1 MLVDLFDFQQKAFD
15 DLRER
20 QKKAQRRYIQDGD
33 KHIIPFTAPTGAGKT
48 IIMSAFIEALYC
60 GDTHQGA
67 QNDAIVL
74 WISDSPELN
83 EQSKMKLYSKADKLM
98 MRPVVTIDDKSF
110 KADKLQ
116 KGTIYFVNTQ
126 KFGANSNLIK
136 YSNDRNY
143 TGWDF
148 MRNTIEEYGE
158 KLVVIIDEAHRGAKT
173 DQAEQMTIMQK
184 FILGSVS
191 DNMPSMPLVI
201 GMSATLERFNALANN
216 SDSTQ
221 MPKVEVTPDD
231 VRESGLLKDKINIHH
246 PNDGEAFAEMTY
258 LAQAAKEWKDKC
270 NHWESY
276 KQHEDVDVC
285 PALVV
290 QVKNGKNGAVSE
302 TDLDECI
309 RQIESNAGVTLKQG
323 EVVHTFNNGE
333 VVKMNGLEVKYLD
346 PSRIADN
353 KEVRVIFFKDNLST
367 GWDCPRAETMMSF
380 KIATGYTNIAQLLG
394 RMVRTPLQKRI
405 ETDDTLNEV
414 NLYLPNFNSV
424 TVERVKRELEGN
436 IPTHIDTHPTEK
448 QILDIRGNL
457 PCGISRQ
464 QVFEAI
470 NDAQIDSYAIPKKG
484 ITNYRIALFKLC
496 HLLVRTRLCRNAT
509 KDLLADIV
517 GKITSYIQQLENN
530 GQYEQ
535 AMNSVRVMNDMIVSL
550 DALGTIITDERDGNS
565 FALTDTDIYNWSE
578 NVEAQFGRD
587 GVLTA
592 YRQKR
597 IGEYDNTDLR
607 LHFILYVYDQTCKE
621 DLEAFCKAKFHEY
634 VDTYRHDIESRGEAE
649 KREYEKIVK
658 VHVSTQ
664 PFDLLL
670 QDLMVTSKNPDGQ
683 IYNDHL
689 YCDSE
694 GNAVFKLDTWEIDVL
709 DAERQKEGFICWL
722 RNIPN
727 KESSLCIQYKLGT
740 ELKPLF
746 PDFIVVRKVN
756 EKLEF
761 YILEPHYTGYAD
773 SVPKLKGMAAYSE
786 RCTSVK
792 RNEML
797 RVVNT
802 SSGKTIQSLN
812 VASSAVRNDVY
823 LMNGHDHDELNNLF
837 IRFSDHI

>member
-484 ITNYRIALFKLC
+484 ISNYSIALFKLC

-621 DLEAFCKAKFHEY
+621 DLEVFCKAKFHEY

-746 PDFIVVRKVN
+746 PDFIVVRKVDD
-756 EKLEF
+756 KYEF
-761 YILEPHYTGYAD
+761 YLLEPHFTGYAD
-773 SVPKLKGMAAYSE
+773 SVPKLKGMAGYSE
-786 RCTSVK
+786 RCTSIS
-792 RNEML
+792 RNEMI
-797 RVVNT
+797 RVLE
-802 SSGKTIQSLN
+802 SPSGKTIQTLN
-812 VASSAVRNDVY
+812 VASSAIRNEVNV
-823 LMNGHDHDELNNLF
+823 LNDHDELDNLF
-837 IRFSDHI
+837 IRFNSHI

>member
-333 VVKMNGLEVKYLD
+333 VVKINGLEVKYLD

-448 QILDIRGNL
+448 QILEIRGNL

-607 LHFILYVYDQTCKE
+607 LHFILYVYDQACKE

-823 LMNGHDHDELNNLF
+823 LMNGLDHDELNNLF
-837 IRFSDHI
+837 VRFSDHI

>member
-1 MLVDLFDFQQKAFD
+1 MLVDLFEFQQKALD
-15 DLRER
+15 ELRER
-20 QKKAQRRYIQDGD
+20 QRKAQRRYIQDGD

-74 WISDSPELN
+74 WLSDSPELN
-83 EQSKMKLYSKADKLM
+83 EQSKMKLYSKADKLL
-98 MRPVVTIDDKSF
+98 MRPIETIDEKSF

-116 KGTIYFVNTQ
+116 LGTIYFVNTQ

-136 YSNDRNY
+136 YSNERNY

-148 MRNTIEEYGE
+148 MRNTVEEYGE

-173 DQAEQMTIMQK
+173 EQAEQMTIMQK
-184 FILGSVS
+184 FVLGSTD

-201 GMSATLERFNALANN
+201 GMSATIKRFNELANN

-221 MPKVEVTPDD
+221 MPRVEVTADE

-246 PNDGEAFAEMTY
+246 PNDDESFAEMTY

-270 NHWESY
+270 EHWEAY
-276 KQHEDVDVC
+276 KVHENVDVS

-290 QVKNGKNGAVSE
+290 QVRNGRNGVVSE

-309 RQIESNAGVTLKQG
+309 RQIESNAGVVLRQE

-333 VVKMNGLEVKYLD
+333 VINMNGLEVRYLD
-346 PSRIADN
+346 PSRISED
-353 KEVRVIFFKDNLST
+353 KTVRVIFFKDNLST

-380 KIATGYTNIAQLLG
+380 KVATGYTNIAQLLG

-424 TVERVKRELEGN
+424 TVEKVKSELEGA
-436 IPTHIDTHPTEK
+436 IPAKVDTHPTKK
-448 QILDIRGNL
+448 QRLELLGNL
-457 PCGISRQ
+457 PCGISRKE
-464 QVFEAI
+464 VFDAI
-470 NDAQIDSYAIPKKG
+470 NEAKIDSYAIPKKG
-484 ITNYRIALFKLC
+484 VSDYRTALFKLC
-496 HLLVRTRLCRNAT
+496 HLLVRTKLYRDAI
-509 KDLLADIV
+509 KDLLAVIV
-517 GKITSYIQQLENN
+517 GQITSYVQKLEDN

-535 AMNSVRVMNDMIVSL
+535 VMDRARVMNDMIVSL

-565 FALTDTDIYNWSE
+565 FDLTDTDIYNWSE
-578 NVEAQFGRD
+578 NVEAQFGRE
-587 GVLTA
+587 GVLNA
-592 YRQKR
+592 YRSKR
-597 IGEYDNTDLR
+597 EGEYDNTDLR
-607 LHFILYVYDQTCKE
+607 LHFILYVNDQTCKE
-621 DLEAFCKAKFHEY
+621 QLDTFCKAKFHEC
-634 VDTYRHDIESRGEAE
+634 VDKYRHDIESRGEAE

-658 VHVSTQ
+658 IHVSTQ
-664 PFDLLL
+664 PFSYCLPDLLL
-670 QDLMVTSKNPDGQ
+670 TSKNPEGQ

-689 YCDSE
+689 YCEES

-709 DAERQKEGFICWL
+709 EAERRKEGYVCWL
-722 RNIPN
+722 RNIKS
-727 KESSLCIQYKLGT
+727 KESSLCIQYKLGI
-740 ELKPLF
+740 ELKPHF

-756 EKLEF
+756 DRFEIYL
-761 YILEPHYTGYAD
+761 LEPHYTGYVD

-786 RCTSVK
+786 RCTSVM

-797 RVVNT
+797 RVVET
-802 SSGKTIQSLN
+802 PSGKKIQSLN
-812 VASSAVRNDVY
+812 VASSAVRSEVY
-823 LMNGHDHDELNNLF
+823 LMNDQDLNNMF
-837 IRFSDHI
+837 IRFNDH

>member
-20 QKKAQRRYIQDGD
+20 QTKAQRRYIQDGD

-448 QILDIRGNL
+448 QILEIRGNL

-464 QVFEAI
+464 EVFEAI

-621 DLEAFCKAKFHEY
+621 DLEVFCKAKFHEY

>member
-1 MLVDLFDFQQKAFD
+1 M
-15 DLRER
+15 
-20 QKKAQRRYIQDGD
+20 
-33 KHIIPFTAPTGAGKT
+33 
-48 IIMSAFIEALYC
+48 
-60 GDTHQGA
+60 
-67 QNDAIVL
+67 
-74 WISDSPELN
+74 
-83 EQSKMKLYSKADKLM
+83 
-98 MRPVVTIDDKSF
+98 
-110 KADKLQ
+110 
-116 KGTIYFVNTQ
+116 
-126 KFGANSNLIK
+126 
-136 YSNDRNY
+136 
-143 TGWDF
+143 
-148 MRNTIEEYGE
+148 
-158 KLVVIIDEAHRGAKT
+158 
-173 DQAEQMTIMQK
+173 
-184 FILGSVS
+184 
-191 DNMPSMPLVI
+191 
-201 GMSATLERFNALANN
+201 
-216 SDSTQ
+216 
-221 MPKVEVTPDD
+221 
-231 VRESGLLKDKINIHH
+231 
-246 PNDGEAFAEMTY
+246 
-258 LAQAAKEWKDKC
+258 
-270 NHWESY
+270 
-276 KQHEDVDVC
+276 
-285 PALVV
+285 
-290 QVKNGKNGAVSE
+290 
-302 TDLDECI
+302 
-309 RQIESNAGVTLKQG
+309 
-323 EVVHTFNNGE
+323 VHTFNNGE

-448 QILDIRGNL
+448 QILEIRGNL

-464 QVFEAI
+464 EVFEAI

-530 GQYEQ
+530 DQYEQ

-550 DALGTIITDERDGNS
+550 DALGSIITDERDGNS

-689 YCDSE
+689 YCDNE
-694 GNAVFKLDTWEIDVL
+694 GNAVFKLDTWEVDVL
-709 DAERQKEGFICWL
+709 DAERQKEGFVCWL

-727 KESSLCIQYKLGT
+727 KESSLCIQYKLST

-761 YILEPHYTGYAD
+761 YILEPHFTGYAD

-812 VASSAVRNDVY
+812 VAFSAVRNDVY
-823 LMNGHDHDELNNLF
+823 LMNDHDHDELNNLF
-837 IRFSDHI
+837 VRFSDHI

>member
-1 MLVDLFDFQQKAFD
+1 MLVDLFDFQKKALD

-48 IIMSAFIEALYC
+48 IIMSAFIEALYQ
-60 GDTHQGA
+60 GDGHQGA

-74 WISDSPELN
+74 WICDSPELN
-83 EQSKMKLYSKADKLM
+83 EQSKMKLYSKADQLM
-98 MRPVVTIDDKSF
+98 MRPVVSIDEKSF

-126 KFGANSNLIK
+126 KFGENSNLVK
-136 YSNDRNY
+136 YSNDRSY
-143 TGWDF
+143 TGWDI

-158 KLVVIIDEAHRGAKT
+158 KLIVIIDEAHRGAKS
-173 DQAEQMTIMQK
+173 DQTEQMTIMQK
-184 FILGSVS
+184 FILGSVT

-201 GMSATLERFNALANN
+201 GMSATLERFNSLANS

-221 MPKVEVTPDD
+221 MPKVEITPDQ
-231 VRESGLLKDKINIHH
+231 VRDSGLLKDKINIHH
-246 PNDGEAFAEMTY
+246 PNDGETFAEMTY

-270 NHWESY
+270 NHWEAY
-276 KQHEDVDVC
+276 KTHENVDVC

-290 QVKNGKNGAVSE
+290 QVKNGRNGEVSE

-309 RQIESNAGVTLKQG
+309 RQIESNAGVTLKLG
-323 EVVHTFNNGE
+323 EIVHTFNNCE
-333 VVKMNGLEVKYLD
+333 AIPMNGLEVKYLD
-346 PSRIADN
+346 PSLISEKKDV
-353 KEVRVIFFKDNLST
+353 KVIFFKDNLTT

-380 KIATGYTNIAQLLG
+380 KVATGYTNIAQLLG

-424 TVERVKRELEGN
+424 TVERVKRELEGT

-448 QILDIRGNL
+448 QILELRGNL

-464 QVFEAI
+464 EVFEAI
-470 NDAQIDSYAIPKKG
+470 NDAQIDSYAIPKKR
-484 ITNYRIALFKLC
+484 ITNYRTALFKLC
-496 HLLVRTRLCRNAT
+496 HLLVRARLYRNAT
-509 KDLLADIV
+509 KDLLAAIV
-517 GKITSYIQQLENN
+517 DKITIYIKQLENN

-535 AMNSVRVMNDMIVSL
+535 VMDSVRVMNDKIVSL
-550 DALGTIITDERDGNS
+550 DALGSVITDEKDGNS
-565 FALTDTDIYNWSE
+565 FTLTDTDIYNWSE

-621 DLEAFCKAKFHEY
+621 QLEAFCKAKFHEY
-634 VDTYRHDIESRGEAE
+634 VDIYRHDIESRGEAE

-658 VHVSTQ
+658 AHVSEE

-670 QDLMVTSKNPDGQ
+670 QDLMVTSKNPEGQ
-683 IYNDHL
+683 VYNDHL
-689 YCDSE
+689 YCDGE
-694 GNAVFKLDTWEIDVL
+694 GNAVFKLDTWEVDVL
-709 DAERQKEGFICWL
+709 EAERQKDGFVCWL

-727 KESSLCIQYKLGT
+727 KESSLCIQYKSGT

-756 EKLEF
+756 DKLEF

-773 SVPKLKGMAAYSE
+773 SVAKLKGMAAYSE
-786 RCTSVK
+786 RCTSVR

-797 RVVNT
+797 RIVE
-802 SSGKTIQSLN
+802 SPSGKKIQNIN
-812 VASSAVRNDVY
+812 VASSVVRNDVY
-823 LMNGHDHDELNNLF
+823 LMNEHDPDELNNLF
-837 IRFSDHI
+837 IKFND

>member
-1 MLVDLFDFQQKAFD
+1 MLVDLFDFQQKALD
-15 DLRER
+15 ELRER

-83 EQSKMKLYSKADKLM
+83 EQSKMKLYAKADKLM
-98 MRPVVTIDDKSF
+98 TRPVVTIDEKGF
-110 KADKLQ
+110 KKDKLQ
-116 KGTIYFVNTQ
+116 PGTIYFVNTQ

-148 MRNTIEEYGE
+148 MRNTVEEYGE

-173 DQAEQMTIMQK
+173 DQMEQMSIMQK
-184 FILGSVS
+184 FILGSAA

-201 GMSATLERFNALANN
+201 GMSATLERFQSLANN

-221 MPKVEVTPDD
+221 MPKVEVTPDE

-258 LAQAAKEWKDKC
+258 LAQAAKEWMDKC
-270 NHWESY
+270 KHWEAY
-276 KQHEDVDVC
+276 KQHENVDVC

-290 QVKNGKNGAVSE
+290 QVKNGKNGVVSE

-309 RQIESNAGVTLKQG
+309 RQIESNAGVSLRPG

-333 VVKMNGLEVKYLD
+333 VINMNGLEVRYLD
-346 PSRIADN
+346 ASRISEN
-353 KEVRVIFFKDNLST
+353 KDVRVIFFKDNLST

-380 KIATGYTNIAQLLG
+380 KVATGYTNIAQLLG

-424 TVERVKRELEGN
+424 TVERVKRELEGV
-436 IPTHIDTHPTEK
+436 IPTNVETHPKEK
-448 QILDIRGNL
+448 QILELRGDL

-464 QVFEAI
+464 EVFEAI

-484 ITNYRIALFKLC
+484 ITNYRTALFKLC

-509 KDLLADIV
+509 KDLIADIV
-517 GKITSYIQQLENN
+517 SKIASYIQLLEDN

-535 AMNSVRVMNDMIVSL
+535 TMNSVRVMNDMIVSL
-550 DALGTIITDERDGNS
+550 DALGTIITDEKDGSS
-565 FALTDTDIYNWSE
+565 FELKDTDIYNWSE

-597 IGEYDNTDLR
+597 AGEYDNTDLR

-621 DLEAFCKAKFHEY
+621 QLDTFCKAKFHEY
-634 VDTYRHDIESRGEAE
+634 VDRYRHDIESRGEAE
-649 KREYEKIVK
+649 KREFEKIVK
-658 VHVSTQ
+658 AHVSTQ
-664 PFDLLL
+664 PFDLCLP
-670 QDLMVTSKNPDGQ
+670 DLIVTSKNPDGQ
-683 IYNDHL
+683 IYKDHL
-689 YCDSE
+689 YCDGA
-694 GNAVFKLDTWEIDVL
+694 GNAVFKLDTWEDDVL
-709 DAERQKEGFICWL
+709 QAERQKEGFVCWL

-727 KESSLCIQYKLGT
+727 KESSLCIQYKSGS

-746 PDFIVVRKVN
+746 PDFIIVRKVN
-756 EKLEF
+756 DKFEF
-761 YILEPHYTGYAD
+761 SVLEPHFTGYAD
-773 SVPKLKGMAAYSE
+773 SVPKLKGMAEYSE
-786 RCTSVK
+786 RCTSVGHNEMQRVVESPSGK
-792 RNEML
+792 KIQTINVAFSAARNE
-797 RVVNT
+797 
-802 SSGKTIQSLN
+802 
-812 VASSAVRNDVY
+812 VY
-823 LMNGHDHDELNNLF
+823 LLNDHDELNNLF
-837 IRFSDHI
+837 IRFNAQI